1 MAWWLSTASAEVGC
15 EEEASTQGQGEGE
28 AQVTARLV
36 AIAVAIV
43 ALIPLAGWGPAAF
56 AAFTVAVWWAA
67 LRGRRRP
74 AQRRRNRRVWTEQ
87 ERRFILDRDRWACVE
102 CGSADEL
109 EIDHVIPFSRGG
121 ACTVD
126 NAQVLCGPCNRRKGA
141 N

>member
-1 MAWWLSTASAEVGC
+1 M
-15 EEEASTQGQGEGE
+15 
-28 AQVTARLV
+28 TARLV

-74 AQRRRNRRVWTEQ
+74 AQRAGRRRRRLSDA
-87 ERRFILDRDRWACVE
+87 ERRAILDRDGWACVE
-102 CGSADEL
+102 CGSTDEL
-109 EIDHVIPFSRGG
+109 ELDHVIPFSRGG
-121 ACTVD
+121 ACTPGNLVT
-126 NAQVLCGPCNRRKGA
+126 LCGPCNRRKGA